1 MKAFVLLSIFLITSV
16 QAAVFDQMQLPQSS
30 IIFISKQMNVPT
42 EGKFNKF
49 NAQLQFDPDKPETA
63 QAQLEIDLNSIDTGS
78 PEANEEVK
86 SKGWFHVKNF
96 PNAKFI
102 STSVKKLENNRYEVL
117 GNMSIKGK
125 TNPMTISFDF
135 KPQNQNA
142 TFEGN
147 FVLKRSQFGI
157 GEGIWSD
164 TSVVADEVQVRFKFS
179 VLSTH

>member
-1 MKAFVLLSIFLITSV
+1 MKAFVLISLLSISAH
-16 QAAVFDQMQLPQSS
+16 AAVFDQVQLPQSN
-30 IIFISKQMNVPT
+30 IIFISKQMNVAS

-49 NAQLQFDPDKPETA
+49 NAQLQFDPEKPDTA

-96 PNAKFI
+96 PTAKFI
-102 STSVKKLENNRYEVL
+102 STAVKKIENNRYEVL
-117 GNMSIKGK
+117 GNMTIKGK

-135 KPQNQNA
+135 KPQNKSA

-157 GEGIWSD
+157 GEGMWSD
-164 TSVVADEVQVRFKFS
+164 TSVVADEVQVRFKFI

>member
-1 MKAFVLLSIFLITSV
+1 MKAFVLISLCCISAH
-16 QAAVFDQMQLPQSS
+16 AAVFDQVQFPQSN
-30 IIFISKQMNVPT
+30 INFVSKQMNVPS

-49 NAQLQFDPDKPETA
+49 NAQLQFDPDKVDAA

-86 SKGWFHVKNF
+86 SKGWFYVKNF
-96 PNAKFI
+96 PTAKFV
-102 STSVKKLENNRYEVL
+102 STAVKKVENNRYEVA
-117 GNMSIKGK
+117 GNMTIKGK

-135 KPQNQNA
+135 KPQNKNA

-157 GEGIWSD
+157 GEGMWSD
-164 TSVVADEVQVRFKFS
+164 ASVVADEVQVRFKFI

>member
-1 MKAFVLLSIFLITSV
+1 MKAFVLISLLSVSAH
-16 QAAVFDQMQLPQSS
+16 AAVFDQVQLPQSNIS
-30 IIFISKQMNVPT
+30 FVSKQMNVAS

-49 NAQLQFDPDKPETA
+49 NAQLQFDPEKVDSS

-78 PEANEEVK
+78 SEANEEVK

-96 PNAKFI
+96 PTAKFI
-102 STSVKKLENNRYEVL
+102 STSVKKVEGNRYEVL
-117 GNMSIKGK
+117 GNMTIKGK
-125 TNPMTISFDF
+125 TNPMTISFNF

-157 GEGIWSD
+157 GEGMWSD
-164 TSVVADEVQVRFKFS
+164 TSVVADEVQVRFNFL

>member
-1 MKAFVLLSIFLITSV
+1 MKVFFLISLLSISA
-16 QAAVFDQMQLPQSS
+16 QAAVFDQVQLSQSS
-30 IIFISKQMNVPT
+30 IVFVSKQMNVPS

-49 NAQLQFDPDKPETA
+49 NAQLQFDPEKPETA
-63 QAQLEIDLNSIDTGS
+63 QAQLDIDLNSIDTGS

-96 PNAKFI
+96 PNAKFV
-102 STSVKKLENNRYEVL
+102 STSVKKIENNRYEVL

-125 TNPMTISFDF
+125 TNPMTITFDF
-135 KPQNQNA
+135 KPQNKNA
-142 TFEGN
+142 VFEGN

-157 GEGIWSD
+157 GEGMWSD
-164 TSVVADEVQVRFKFS
+164 TSVVADEVQVRFKFA

>member
-1 MKAFVLLSIFLITSV
+1 MKTFILFSILCASV
-16 QAAVFDQMQLPQSS
+16 QAAIFDQVQLPQSS
-30 IIFISKQMNVPT
+30 IVFVSKQMNVPM
-42 EGKFNKF
+42 EGKFNQF
-49 NAQLQFDPDKPETA
+49 NAQLQFDPEKLETA
-63 QAQLEIDLNSIDTGS
+63 QAQLDIDLNSIDTGS

-96 PNAKFI
+96 PTAKFI

-117 GNMSIKGK
+117 GKMSIKGK
-125 TNPMTISFDF
+125 TNPMTISFEF
-135 KPQNQNA
+135 KSQNQNA

-164 TSVVADEVQVRFKFS
+164 TSVVADEVLVRFKFT